1 MSSNKWSSKDLELFK
16 ATILEKKQKAL
27 EDLGDMK
34 ERTDNLIDQSSANS
48 IYSSHMAD
56 AGSDHQEME
65 NAYYMMQREDSF
77 IKYLDKALG
86 MIEDGTAIGMGLA
99 TAVNRLRESDA
110 KSRVVILLTD
120 GFNTQGSIPPL
131 TAAEI
136 AREFG
141 VRVYTIGVGTL
152 GKAPYP
158 FKTSFGTTAY
168 QNVEVKID
176 EPTMKEIAKMTGGKY
191 FRATNN
197 RSLAAV
203 YEEIDQLEKSKIEV
217 TEYRRKKEEF
227 FPFALIAGILLL
239 MEFILKHTFYRTI
252 N

>member
-86 MIEDGTAIGMGLA
+86 MIEDGT
-99 TAVNRLRESDA
+99 
-110 KSRVVILLTD
+110 
-120 GFNTQGSIPPL
+120 
-131 TAAEI
+131 
-136 AREFG
+136 FG
-141 VRVYTIGVGTL
+141 VCIICDKL
-152 GKAPYP
+152 IP
-158 FKTSFGTTAY
+158 
-168 QNVEVKID
+168 
-176 EPTMKEIAKMTGGKY
+176 KE
-191 FRATNN
+191 R
-197 RSLAAV
+197 
-203 YEEIDQLEKSKIEV
+203 
-217 TEYRRKKEEF
+217 
-227 FPFALIAGILLL
+227 L
-239 MEFILKHTFYRTI
+239 MEVPHSNKCVTCKER
-252 N
+252 NKR